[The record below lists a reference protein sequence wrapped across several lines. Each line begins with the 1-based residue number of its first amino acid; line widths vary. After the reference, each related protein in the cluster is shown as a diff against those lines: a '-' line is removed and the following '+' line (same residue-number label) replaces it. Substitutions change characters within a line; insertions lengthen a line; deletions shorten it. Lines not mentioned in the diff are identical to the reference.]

1 MDRRRF
7 LLASLAGALAAP
19 LGAEAQ
25 TALKLPRI
33 GTLSAFS
40 PPSQPDWRQ
49 RSPFW
54 GAMRELGWVEGQN
67 IMVERRWAEGRLDR
81 LPTLAIEL
89 VQLKVDLILANAG
102 AEIFA
107 AKRAT
112 KTIPIVMG
120 SSLDAVEQG
129 FVASLARPGANVTG
143 VTSMTSDLSRK
154 RLDLL
159 KEMVPKI
166 VRIAILQCSGP
177 SRLPGLTGTMDGAR
191 ALGLSAQVLEV
202 READDYEAAFAAAI
216 RERAG
221 AMIVF
226 TCYFN
231 VLNATRIAALA
242 ARHRLPTMYNERWW
256 VDAGGLMSYGSRL
269 SDMLRLVATY
279 VDRIL
284 KGAKPA
290 DLPVEQPTKFEL
302 VINLKTAKALGLTIP
317 PSLLARADQV
327 IE

>member
-1 MDRRRF
+1 MRRNG
-7 LLASLAGALAAP
+7 LAGVVAISYILVAFV
-19 LGAEAQ
+19 AEAQ
-25 TALKLPRI
+25 KPAKPPRI

-40 PPSQPDWRQ
+40 PPSQPDWQQ

-54 GAMRELGWVEGQN
+54 GAMRELGWIEGQN

-81 LPTLAIEL
+81 LPALATEL
-89 VQLKVDLILANAG
+89 IQLKVDLILANAG
-102 AEIFA
+102 AEITA

-112 KTIPIVMG
+112 TTIPIVMA

-129 FVASLARPGANVTG
+129 FVVSLARPGANVTG
-143 VTSMTSDLSRK
+143 VTSMTAELSRK

-159 KEMVPKI
+159 KETVPKI
-166 VRIAILQCSGP
+166 VRVAILHCRGP
-177 SRLPGLTGTMDGAR
+177 SLPGLTATIAATRTLAISSQLLDVA
-191 ALGLSAQVLEV
+191 
-202 READDYEAAFAAAI
+202 EADDYDAAFAAAI

-226 TCYFN
+226 TCYSN
-231 VLNATRIAALA
+231 VQNAPRIAALA
-242 ARHRLPTMYNERWW
+242 ARHRLPTMYNERGW
-256 VDAGGLMSYGSRL
+256 VDAGGLMSYGPRSA
-269 SDMLRLVATY
+269 DMVRLVATY
-279 VDRIL
+279 VDKIL

-317 PSLLARADQV
+317 QSLLLRADQV